1 MADWSS
7 ENGSK
12 RVNEHRFYRGGNVVH
27 RMLTKILIGPQRDER
42 PQVAMEVSPD
52 GVVAAA
58 QSLADNESVFAFEP
72 LLPSAIV
79 PGSREANLRNRE
91 SVVAAIRSTLEKVVI
106 QHNQSITLILPNAAV
121 RIFVLEFDTLPA
133 SAADIVPV
141 LRFRL
146 RKMVPFDIE
155 DAAISYQVLSQKAD
169 ECRLLITALPVA
181 ILDEYESAVREAG
194 FEPGAVLPSSLAALE
209 ALDSPDPVLAAF
221 LSGNSLTT
229 SITSKK
235 DLLLY
240 RRVDLPDETELRN
253 GELQRGIA
261 VALAY
266 FEDLL
271 ARRPRC
277 LHYAGSESAETFA
290 ASIAEPDLMVVD
302 LAPRP
307 ESSKAVPIINASIAG
322 VVGAL
327 SRQREHLKLTLN
339 LATRPFADPE
349 PTIRRLRIGVGVLG
363 FVALILA
370 LSLHFVSQD
379 ADKIRARDL
388 AIGGEIANAR
398 SEMQRYEVMMKQPQN
413 AAILTQVEDL
423 NRLFDE
429 KAFSWTLAM
438 EDLET
443 VLPAGVQVTTLE
455 PIRDK
460 EGQIIL
466 KLRVL
471 GPRDRAVEL
480 LENLEHSK
488 RFFWPRIVGETSES
502 NGGGPNEKLE
512 PVSTSNLV
520 NFDLLADYN
529 PPAPGDAL
537 PEGPDP
543 HSEENHTS
551 RADNSMPQLQKR
563 TELDAVRPGPKAP
576 SHAGGQQ

>member
-1 MADWSS
+1 
-7 ENGSK
+7 
-12 RVNEHRFYRGGNVVH
+12 VH
-27 RMLTKILIGPQRDER
+27 WMLTKIVIGPQRDER
-42 PQVAMEVSPD
+42 PRVAVEVSPD
-52 GVVAAA
+52 GVVAAT
-58 QSLADNESVFAFEP
+58 QSLADHEPVFAFEP
-72 LLPSAIV
+72 LSPGAIA
-79 PGSREANLRNRE
+79 PGIREANLRNRE
-91 SVVAAIRSTLEKVVI
+91 TVVAGIRSTLEKVI
-106 QHNQSITLILPNAAV
+106 QRNRSVTLILPNAAV
-121 RIFVLEFDTLPA
+121 RIFVLDFDTLPVA
-133 SAADIVPV
+133 AADVIPV

-146 RKMVPFDIE
+146 RKIVPFDIE
-155 DAAISYQVLSQKAD
+155 DAAVSYQVLSRKD
-169 ECRLLITALPVA
+169 NECRLLITALPVA

-229 SITSKK
+229 SITSER

-240 RRVDLPDETELRN
+240 RRFDLPDETELRID
-253 GELQRGIA
+253 ELQRGIA

-266 FEDLL
+266 FEDKL
-271 ARRPRC
+271 AHRPQC
-277 LHYAGSESAETFA
+277 LHYAGSEPAEAFA
-290 ASIAEPDLMVVD
+290 ASINEPDLTVVD

-327 SRQREHLKLTLN
+327 SRRREHLKMTLN

-349 PTIRRLRIGVGVLG
+349 PALMRLRIASGILSVLALVLG
-363 FVALILA
+363 V
-370 LSLHFVSQD
+370 SLHFVSRD
-379 ADKIRARDL
+379 AEEVRARDL
-388 AIGGEIANAR
+388 SVNRDIAR
-398 SEMQRYEVMMKQPQN
+398 MISERQGYDALMQRPQN

-460 EGQIIL
+460 EGQTIL

-471 GPRDRAVEL
+471 GPRDRAVEV

-488 RFFWPRIVGETSES
+488 RFFWPRIVGESSES
-502 NGGGPNEKLE
+502 DSGPNEKLE
-512 PVSTSNLV
+512 PVSMSNLV
-520 NFDLLADYN
+520 NFDLLADYS
-529 PPAPGDAL
+529 PPAPGDAV
-537 PEGPDP
+537 PYKAAPQ
-543 HSEENHTS
+543 SEDNPTS
-551 RADNSMPQLQKR
+551 PVDKSKPQSQRL
-563 TELDAVRPGPKAP
+563 TALDALKPGLEVSPRT
-576 SHAGGQQ
+576 GGTK